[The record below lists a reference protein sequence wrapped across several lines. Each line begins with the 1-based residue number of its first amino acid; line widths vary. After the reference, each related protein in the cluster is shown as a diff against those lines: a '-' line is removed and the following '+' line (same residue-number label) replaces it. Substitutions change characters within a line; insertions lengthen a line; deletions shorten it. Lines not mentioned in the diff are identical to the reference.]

1 MRARKSHSS
10 QRRSSEVVA
19 GRGHHGINA
28 VAFASFEVIAAHPI
42 MPARVGE
49 LFRAVSVAGGVR
61 SGDEHRA
68 CGAIPRAGTN

>member
-1 MRARKSHSS
+1 MQLICATSW
-10 QRRSSEVVA
+10 RSIGAAQEQTEVVA

-49 LFRAVSVAGGVR
+49 LAPFPWL
-61 SGDEHRA
+61 
-68 CGAIPRAGTN
+68 GA